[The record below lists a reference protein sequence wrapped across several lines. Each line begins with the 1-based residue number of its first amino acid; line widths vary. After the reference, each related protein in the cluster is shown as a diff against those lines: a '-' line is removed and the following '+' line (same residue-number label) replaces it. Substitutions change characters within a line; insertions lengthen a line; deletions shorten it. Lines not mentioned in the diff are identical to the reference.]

1 MKLVNASV
9 CKYKSIEDSGT
20 VKIEPDVTV
29 LVGKNESG
37 KTAFLEALH
46 KTNNLNK
53 TKFDALYDYPRK
65 DYSTYRKQHES
76 GKFEKVVQ
84 LNYGLDE
91 DEIEK
96 INTELFNGTQVI
108 EPEFMVTREHHYGNG
123 SFAVIKVDEKKA
135 LTALQ
140 ETLEDIKLVKD
151 IFAKSNSIFEVIA
164 KIEEG
169 SHISHQSLAGFYKD
183 WHERCSKAKEAK
195 WASAVEHYIWTTYLP
210 FPTFVYFD
218 DYRILAGKINL
229 QGLQERITQKN
240 LTESDETALGLFD
253 LAGISVDE
261 LLSDEGYESSRA
273 KLEAISLTVSE
284 QVFEFWKQNNDL
296 SVEFDIKTDPV
307 EQAPFNTGKNLYIR
321 VKNKRHGV
329 TVPFDQRSKGFIWFF
344 SFLVW
349 FSSIERRL
357 NTQRD
362 LVLLLDEPGL
372 SLHALA
378 QNDFLSFIDHL
389 AKSQQVIYTTHSP
402 FMVENDSLQRV
413 RVVEDKSKIG
423 TTVSGELGS
432 SSDESLFPLQ
442 AALGYSI
449 AQNLFIA
456 KKNILIEG
464 PADLILLTHMSSV
477 LESLGKN
484 GLKTGTLVPVGG
496 LDKLATFIALL
507 GATKLEVVV
516 LHDRASKP
524 HQGLEQMIQ
533 QKLIEKKKVLDYS
546 IFRKPENVET
556 DIEDLFGEKLYLEA
570 FNECYGSELG
580 KKLIS
585 ASELKKHPRI
595 IERINIW
602 LKEKSIE
609 VKHGG
614 GFNHYRVAQSLLPKL
629 SSQSLK
635 SADLEPFEKL
645 FEKLNSLFA

>member
-1 MKLVNASV
+1 MKLLNASV
-9 CKYKSIEDSGT
+9 FKYKSIENSGQ

-53 TKFDALYDYPRK
+53 SKFTALYDYPRK

-76 GKFEKVVQ
+76 GKFERVVH
-84 LNYGLDE
+84 LNYGLTE
-91 DEIEK
+91 DEIKK
-96 INTELFNGTQVI
+96 INSELFNGIEVI
-108 EPEFMVTREHHYGNG
+108 EPSFSVTREHHYGNG
-123 SFAVIKVDEKKA
+123 SYAIIKVDEKKA
-135 LTALQ
+135 LSALQ
-140 ETLEDIKLVKD
+140 GTLEDLKLIRD
-151 IFAKSNSIFEVIA
+151 IFSKSNSVIEVIS
-164 KIEEG
+164 KIEQG
-169 SHISHQSLAGFYKD
+169 SHSDHHSLADFYKE
-183 WHERCSKAKEAK
+183 WNERCKKAKEAN
-195 WASAVEHYIWTTYLP
+195 WSSAVEHHIWTTYLP

-229 QGLQERITQKN
+229 KGLQERITNKT
-240 LTESDETALGLFD
+240 LTDSDETAMGLFD

-296 SVEFDIKTDPV
+296 SVEFDIKSDPV
-307 EQAPFNTGKNLYIR
+307 EEAPFNTGKNLYIR

-349 FSSIERRL
+349 FSSIEKRL
-357 NTQRD
+357 NTKRD

-378 QNDFLSFIDHL
+378 QNDFLGFIDHL
-389 AKSQQVIYTTHSP
+389 AESQQVIYTTHSP

-413 RVVEDKSKIG
+413 RVVEDKSKAG
-423 TTVSGELGS
+423 TTVSCELGS

-464 PADLILLTHMSSV
+464 PADLILLVHMSSV
-477 LESLGKN
+477 LEGLGKD
-484 GLKTGTLVPVGG
+484 GLKSGTFVPVGG

-507 GATKLEVVV
+507 GATKLDMVV

-546 IFRKPENVET
+546 IFRKPDNIET

-570 FNECYGSELG
+570 FNECYASELG
-580 KKLIS
+580 KTLIS
-585 ASELKKHPRI
+585 TNDLKKHPRI

-602 LKEKSIE
+602 LKENSIE
-609 VKHGG
+609 LRHGG
-614 GFNHYRVAQSLLPKL
+614 GFNHYRVAQGLLSKL
-629 SSQSLK
+629 NSKSLK

-645 FEKLNSLFA
+645 FERLNALFA